1 MLNQRIN
8 NIGIVYSVNINGK
21 DIHFREWS
29 ATDDCI
35 YYFPLATLVDNG
47 NAKFVI
53 HECTVPFENI
63 YLLDETD
70 RAILGVPNI
79 YNKFIRLRGNGMLN
93 SCDFNY
99 NIELMTSVP
108 DGELIS
114 FKRIENIIFSGNE
127 KYLLSQS
134 QYHLFNAVENYNTTV
149 TSLKDNNFNLRSFS
163 EIKQLALESD
173 CQLDSYLSNENVY
186 VPEKIGL
193 KIRRD
198 GEQYAVMPSVNIE
211 ESDKFTSTYDR
222 MKKVQDVYPVQKE
235 NGERVRIVLSPEQKK
250 ALEPL
255 KERKNRYQSKDDI
268 KNLINNPTEYFDPEQ
283 FDLSEFYSDRVIEIG
298 VYKPKFYPFVSPY
311 KSCWIV
317 GATIKCPESGTTK
330 VTIKDME
337 SLLNLE
343 ELICEA
349 KEKKESVVNYMGTPI
364 DISDASYLVKIGRKQ
379 LEFPYKPLDEKE
391 NSDDKHK
398 VLIIKE
404 NAEELGFSAEKRI
417 IETGEKITLFRN
429 MYLKDEFQLKTHQE
443 EGIAWLQHLYKSKAS
458 GCLMADDMGLG
469 KTLQILYFID
479 WHSRKY
485 PNHKPYLIVAPISL
499 LENWENEYIR
509 FFNKPRLEIFRLT
522 SKDVPRKFNKNI
534 IDDMQKMDVILTNY
548 ESLRI
553 SQLNFCAVEFEV
565 AILDEAQKIKS
576 PGTLVTNAAK
586 ALKCHFKIAMTGTP
600 VENSLLDLWCIM
612 DFCVPGLLGNAKA
625 FASQYQTPLKGED
638 TDIVALGNEI
648 HSKLG
653 IFFMRRL
660 KQDVV
665 KDLPNK
671 IEQKK
676 LIKMPTL
683 QENEYIAAINKY
695 INGIHHNMLLTIMS
709 IREISEHPYLHDS
722 TLLQHE
728 SKELIETSA
737 RLMITISFLDQIKE
751 KNEKVILFA
760 ERRETQ
766 KMLQKIVWERYHIA
780 AKIINGDTPSISLKR
795 DNSGKLSRQA
805 SIDEFQTVDGF
816 NVIIMSPIAAGMGLN
831 VIGANHVIHYSRHWN
846 PAKENQA
853 TDRAYRIGQTK
864 DVFVYYPIAIS
875 NKFRTFDVNLDD
887 LLSRKM
893 SLSTSTIFPTE
904 RIEVTQDELGKM
916 MFGNQEV
923 CSFKY

>member
-1 MLNQRIN
+1 MLNQLIN
-8 NIGIVYSVNINGK
+8 NIGIVYSVNINGI
-21 DIHFREWS
+21 DIRFKEWS

-47 NAKFVI
+47 NAKFVE
-53 HECTVPFENI
+53 HACTVPFESI

-70 RAILGVPNI
+70 RTILGVPSK

-99 NIELMTSVP
+99 SIELMTSVP
-108 DGELIS
+108 DGELIP
-114 FKRIENIIFSGNE
+114 FKRIENIIFCGNE

-134 QYHLFNAVENYNTTV
+134 QYHLFNAIENYNTTD
-149 TSLKDNNFNLRSFS
+149 TSLKNTNFNLRCFS
-163 EIKQLALESD
+163 EIKQLALKSD

-193 KIRRD
+193 RIRKD
-198 GEQYAVMPSVNIE
+198 GEQYAVMPSINIE
-211 ESDKFTSTYDR
+211 ESDKFTSTYDKI
-222 MKKVQDVYPVQKE
+222 KKVQDVYPIQKE
-235 NGERVRIVLSPEQKK
+235 NGEKVRVVLSPEQKK

-268 KNLINNPTEYFDPEQ
+268 KDLINHPTEYFNPEQ

-298 VYKPKFYPFVSPY
+298 IYKPKFYPFVSPY

-317 GATIKCPESGTTK
+317 GATIEYPESGTTK
-330 VTIKDME
+330 VTIEDMD
-337 SLLNLE
+337 SLLDLE
-343 ELICEA
+343 RLIYEA
-349 KEKKESVVNYMGTPI
+349 KEKKESIVNYKGTPI
-364 DISDASYLVKIGRKQ
+364 DISDASYLAKIGRKQ
-379 LEFPYKPLDEKE
+379 LESPNKPINKKGD
-391 NSDDKHK
+391 SDNEHQ
-398 VLIIKE
+398 VLLIEE

-417 IETGEKITLFRN
+417 IATRGKFTLFRN
-429 MYLKDEFQLKTHQE
+429 PYLNKRFQLKTHQE
-443 EGIAWLQHLYKSKAS
+443 EGVAWLQHLYKSKAS

-479 WHSRKY
+479 WHSREY
-485 PNHKPYLIVAPISL
+485 PNHKPYLIVSPISL
-499 LENWENEYIR
+499 LENWENEYNK
-509 FFNKPRLEIFRLT
+509 FFNEPRLKIFRLT
-522 SKDVPRKFNKNI
+522 SKDVPRKFNKDI
-534 IDDMQKMDVILTNY
+534 IDDMQKMDIVLTNY

-625 FASQYQTPLKGED
+625 FASQYQTPLEEKD

-648 HSKLG
+648 HDKLG
-653 IFFMRRL
+653 IFFIRRL
-660 KQDVV
+660 KQDVA

-676 LIKMPTL
+676 LIEMPTL

-695 INGIHHNMLLTIMS
+695 VNGTQRNMLLTIMS
-709 IREISEHPYLHDS
+709 IKEISEHPYLHNS
-722 TLLQHE
+722 TLLQHD
-728 SKELIETSA
+728 SNDLIKTSA
-737 RLMITISFLDQIKE
+737 RLMATISFLNLIKE
-751 KNEKVILFA
+751 KNEKAILFA

-766 KMLQKIVWERYHIA
+766 KMLQKIVWERFHIA

-795 DNSGKLSRQA
+795 DSFDKKSRQA
-805 SIDEFQTVDGF
+805 SIDEFQMTDGF

-831 VIGANHVIHYSRHWN
+831 VTGANHIIHYSRHWN

-864 DVFVYYPIAIS
+864 DVFVYYPMATS

-887 LLSRKM
+887 LLSRKT
-893 SLSTSTIFPTE
+893 SLATSTIFPTE
-904 RIEVTQDELGKM
+904 RIEVTPDELGKM
-916 MFGNQEV
+916 MFKNQ
-923 CSFKY
+923 